1 MRFLLHISPKST
13 TFASKYTQSTME
25 HKSCPRCGAA
35 FICQHE
41 NPAKCQCAG
50 VELSPAARAH
60 LAVQYPNQCL
70 CRKCLIELGTS
81 N

>member
-1 MRFLLHISPKST
+1 
-13 TFASKYTQSTME
+13 ME

-50 VELSPAARAH
+50 VGLSPAARAY
-60 LAVQYPNQCL
+60 LAAQYPNQCL
-70 CRKCLIELGTS
+70 CRKCLIELRTS